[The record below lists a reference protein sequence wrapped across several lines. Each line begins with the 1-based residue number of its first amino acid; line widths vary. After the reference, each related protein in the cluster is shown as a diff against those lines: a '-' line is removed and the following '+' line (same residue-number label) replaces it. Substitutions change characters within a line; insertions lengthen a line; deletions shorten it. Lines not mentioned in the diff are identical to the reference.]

1 MRSSHQQNMFDL
13 IRQKP
18 QEQSTKD
25 FCAANGIGEASYY
38 YWLKK
43 YKQNDN
49 PPRQSFV
56 PVQIG
61 SSSSALVVA
70 SIQMPGGAIIS
81 VYDVQVLSF
90 MQPFF

>member
-1 MRSSHQQNMFDL
+1 MFDL
-13 IRQKP
+13 IWQKQP
-18 QEQSTKD
+18 SQSARD

-43 YKQNDN
+43 YKLSAG
-49 PPRQSFV
+49 PSKESFV
-56 PVQIG
+56 PVHI
-61 SSSSALVVA
+61 SAATSLAVA

-90 MQPFF
+90 MQPYL

>member
-1 MRSSHQQNMFDL
+1 MFDL

-43 YKQNDN
+43 F
-49 PPRQSFV
+49 RQRSGNTKPAFL
-56 PVQIG
+56 PVQVLP
-61 SSSSALVVA
+61 SSSLPVA
-70 SIQMPGGAIIS
+70 SIQMPGGAMIS
-81 VYDVQVLSF
+81 VYDVQVLSI
-90 MQPFF
+90 MQPYL

>member
-1 MRSSHQQNMFDL
+1 MFDL

-25 FCAANGIGEASYY
+25 FCSANGIGEASYY

-43 YKQNDN
+43 YRDHTSHTK
-49 PPRQSFV
+49 QSFV
-56 PVQIG
+56 PVQVVPT
-61 SSSSALVVA
+61 SSLAVA

-90 MQPFF
+90 MQPYL

>member
-1 MRSSHQQNMFDL
+1 MFDL
-13 IRQKP
+13 VRQKP
-18 QEQSTKD
+18 QQQSTKD
-25 FCAANGIGEASYY
+25 FCAANGTSEATYY

-43 YKQNDN
+43 YRQNTA
-49 PPRQSFV
+49 PLKQSFL
-56 PVQIG
+56 PVQI
-61 SSSSALVVA
+61 SSPSAVVVA

>member
-1 MRSSHQQNMFDL
+1 MFDL

-38 YWLKK
+38 YWLKR
-43 YKQNDN
+43 YKQTDN

-56 PVQIG
+56 PVQVLP
-61 SSSSALVVA
+61 SSALVVA

-90 MQPFF
+90 IQPYL

>member
-1 MRSSHQQNMFDL
+1 MFDL

-18 QEQSTKD
+18 NEQSTKD
-25 FCAANGIGEASYY
+25 FCADNGIGEASFY

-43 YKQNDN
+43 YKQSSAHTK
-49 PPRQSFV
+49 QSFV
-56 PVQIG
+56 PVQISP
-61 SSSSALVVA
+61 SSSFAIA

-90 MQPFF
+90 MQPYL

>member
-1 MRSSHQQNMFDL
+1 MFDL
-13 IRQKP
+13 IGQKP

-25 FCAANGIGEASYY
+25 FCAENNIGEASYY

-43 YKQNDN
+43 F
-49 PPRQSFV
+49 RQTSGQTTRQTFV
-56 PVQIG
+56 PVQIAP
-61 SSSSALVVA
+61 SSGFAIA

-90 MQPFF
+90 MQPYL

>member
-1 MRSSHQQNMFDL
+1 MFDL

-25 FCAANGIGEASYY
+25 FCAANGLGEASYY

-43 YKQNDN
+43 IKQGTG
-49 PPRQSFV
+49 QSKESFV
-56 PVQIG
+56 PVHI
-61 SSSSALVVA
+61 SAATSLAVA

-90 MQPFF
+90 MQPYL